1 MSSLVFGD
9 YNSSKRA
16 ASMRWVTFWKL
27 SSPES
32 HGSVR
37 GYLLSEIAGNEMGGR
52 VSLSAIWVTF
62 RVGLAGDRVSWI
74 I

>member
-1 MSSLVFGD
+1 
-9 YNSSKRA
+9 
-16 ASMRWVTFWKL
+16 MRWVTFWKL

-37 GYLLSEIAGNEMGGR
+37 GCLLSEIAGSERGGWI
-52 VSLSAIWVTF
+52 SLSAILVTF
-62 RVGLAGDRVSWI
+62 RVGLTGNRVSWI